1 MDKERVNDE
10 ATASPETPDVPKK
23 KKTMKPK
30 TVEVIEKASTQKRS
44 PSKTKAKGG
53 KTAKRTVKTK
63 NTLLTNQPAVIEGL
77 QPDPIVSDL
86 VIHVQQMPQ
95 EAPVVPGETLQN
107 PEAGMLSNQ
116 AANPAV
122 PYRAKAL
129 LNTGSL
135 SMGQVEAGSKSAEVL
150 TTQGQPKPVSTGT
163 KLKVSALIDPQSSSN
178 PASSNIPDGSSHP
191 ASKAENVKSMSG
203 AAFEPAPANQFVQ
216 PNQLVQPLQPI
227 QSETV
232 VLSGSGQ
239 VCANQN
245 AILPLTAV
253 KVRNIVAKVVKL
265 TAEIIPNKVIVQGVV
280 HEQIFFVA
288 TDGIVHHTADDV
300 SFSTFI
306 DIPGAEPG
314 MNAEASA
321 EIEDVISELAPDGLS
336 ILKKII
342 IGVFIKVTETVQLN
356 LEHGNG
362 PIILLNQV
370 IGENSAQTLVESDF
384 TLGVPALKIDE
395 IVGTVR
401 NLEVETI
408 KDKVII
414 QGTLHKQIFFIDT
427 ANFGRH
433 EAEDLH
439 FSLFVDIPGA
449 APGMDVQVHPRIEA
463 IFFNLISPVCLRQ
476 KAVLEFFVKVTEGV
490 QQPVTVGSGPLFK
503 VEEFV
508 GENTV
513 QELSESLITLTA
525 PAIKVREI
533 VAQVRDETIHVIQDK
548 VIVQGSIHKQIFFI
562 STDNIEHHQA
572 EDVPFSLFL
581 DIPGASPGDNVH
593 LHPVIEAVFFELVSC
608 NQLRQKIILA
618 VNAVI
623 TRFAQLN
630 LVTGFG
636 GPLFKIEQVIGE
648 NTRQVLIVERVQIA
662 PTPVVPIEVSQVT
675 VVFPV
680 EVVAAE
686 QQTIVQSQVL
696 LPVRAIK
703 VKEIQ
708 PSIAN
713 LVFNVVPDG
722 VVVEGFVCKT
732 VFFVATDNIVHTVHE
747 KAPFSALVSTPGI
760 TASQISNVF
769 VEIEN
774 VSFNLNATGTA
785 VNQIIVLKAIVE
797 VSQAKPSNVTVIT
810 NVAGSGISQT
820 KVAVQGLIQTSSG
833 PVFQQFNA
841 VTDVSGPGITGV
853 TKQAVLLQKVGETA
867 PTLIE
872 VVTSV
877 QFTN

>member
-1 MDKERVNDE
+1 MDKDRVNDE

-23 KKTMKPK
+23 KKTVKPK
-30 TVEVIEKASTQKRS
+30 PVEVIEKASTKKK
-44 PSKTKAKGG
+44 SKTKSKGTTT
-53 KTAKRTVKTK
+53 KKRTAKTK
-63 NTLLTNQPAVIEGL
+63 KTLLTNQPEVEEGL
-77 QPDPIVSDL
+77 QPDPIINDL
-86 VIHVQQMPQ
+86 MIHVQQMP
-95 EAPVVPGETLQN
+95 
-107 PEAGMLSNQ
+107 PEASVFSGEVPQKVEVGMLSNQ
-116 AANPAV
+116 TANPAV
-122 PYRAKAL
+122 PYRAKAVL
-129 LNTGSL
+129 KTGSL

-150 TTQGQPKPVSTGT
+150 TSQGRQKPVLTGT
-163 KLKVSALIDPQSSSN
+163 KLKVSALLDSPS
-178 PASSNIPDGSSHP
+178 ASDSESLNRRDGSSNS
-191 ASKAENVKSMSG
+191 ASESMDGKSMSS
-203 AAFEPAPANQFVQ
+203 AAFDSMPVPVNQFIQ
-216 PNQLVQPLQPI
+216 PNQPVQPFQPM

-239 VCANQN
+239 VCASQN
-245 AILPLTAV
+245 AILPLTAI

-288 TDGIVHHTADDV
+288 TDGIVHHMADDV
-300 SFSTFI
+300 NFSTFI

-321 EIEDVISELAPDGLS
+321 EIEDVISELALDGLS

-342 IGVFIKVTETVQLN
+342 IEVFIKVTETVQVN
-356 LEHGNG
+356 LEQGNG
-362 PIILLNQV
+362 PIVLLNQV

-384 TLGVPALKIDE
+384 TLGIPALKIDE

-401 NLEVETI
+401 DLEVETI

-414 QGTLHKQIFFIDT
+414 QGTLHKQIFFIDK

-449 APGMDVQVHPRIEA
+449 TPGMDVQVHPRIEA

-476 KAVLEFFVKVTEGV
+476 KAVLEFFVKVTESV
-490 QQPVTVGSGPLFK
+490 QQPVTVGSGSLFK
-503 VEEFV
+503 VEEFI

-513 QELSESLITLTA
+513 QELSESLITLAT
-525 PAIKVREI
+525 PAIKIREI
-533 VAQVRDETIHVIQDK
+533 VARVRDETIHVIQDK
-548 VIVQGSIHKQIFFI
+548 VIVQGIIHKQIFFI

-593 LHPVIEAVFFELVSC
+593 LRPVIEAVFFELVSC

-618 VNAVI
+618 VNAVV

-630 LVTGFG
+630 LVNGLG

-648 NTRQVLIVERVQIA
+648 NTRQVLIVERVRIA
-662 PTPVVPIEVSQVT
+662 PTPVSPVEVAQVT
-675 VVFPV
+675 VVFPS
-680 EVVAAE
+680 EVVVAE
-686 QQTIVQSQVL
+686 QQTIVQNQVL
-696 LPVRAIK
+696 LPIQAIK

-732 VFFVATDNIVHTVHE
+732 VFFVATDNIVRTVHE
-747 KAPFSALVSTPGI
+747 KVPFSVLVSTPGI

-774 VSFNLNATGTA
+774 VSFNLNATCTA

-797 VSQAKPSNVTVIT
+797 GSSVTPSSVTVI
-810 NVAGSGISQT
+810 
-820 KVAVQGLIQTSSG
+820 
-833 PVFQQFNA
+833 
-841 VTDVSGPGITGV
+841 
-853 TKQAVLLQKVGETA
+853 
-867 PTLIE
+867 
-872 VVTSV
+872 
-877 QFTN
+877 